1 MAASSNSGTNNSK
14 AVEVYRCHLAP
25 GAVVTCSNQA
35 MISAVLGTCVA
46 VCLHDRRLKIGG
58 MNHFKY
64 PKSGFFGSVSA
75 DYGDFAVT
83 SLVAKLTRMGSRVED
98 LEAQIFRGASIP
110 GSRDA
115 KTGGKNVSMARK
127 MLKKKGIRVVSEDV
141 GGLKG
146 RRLIFHTGTNEAI
159 VMKTHRVRRGD
170 YYPYR
175 QRLEN

>member
-1 MAASSNSGTNNSK
+1 MTMNNN
-14 AVEVYRCHLAP
+14 AVEVYRYHLVP
-25 GAVVTCSNQA
+25 GGVFSSNNQA

-58 MNHFKY
+58 MNHFLY
-64 PKSGFFGSVSA
+64 PKRGFFGSPSA
-75 DYGDFAVT
+75 EYGDYAIQQLIT
-83 SLVAKLTRMGSRVED
+83 KLIRMGSRMED
-98 LEAQIFRGASIP
+98 LEAQIFGGASVP
-110 GSRDA
+110 GARDS
-115 KTGGKNVSMARK
+115 KTGGKNVNIARK
-127 MLKKKGIRVVSEDV
+127 ILKKKGIPVVSEDV